1 MALSKRIKTIKE
13 KIDVIKDYDIEEA
26 IELLKS
32 APKVKFNE
40 SVDLSVNLGIDATKS
55 DQGVRGSST
64 LPHGIGKNMNV
75 VAFADGEDE
84 KAAKDAGADTVGFED
99 LIEQV
104 KKDKDLVAD
113 IVVATYVNASV
124 VTIPEKV
131 KQWVDAT
138 LTSQPDS
145 KGTND
150 YEKDTRAFYKSELK
164 IKPEPHYVGLES
176 HITSIFT
183 KALHAAFPMLKT
195 IQPISNVC
203 VSHMKADYQCSSA
216 MAAFIGWSKATI
228 ISSPIV
234 FLRHP
239 L

>member
-13 KIDVIKDYDIEEA
+13 KIDTIKDYDIEEA

-84 KAAKDAGADTVGFED
+84 KAAKDAGADIVGFED

-113 IVVATYVNASV
+113 IVVATPDCMKKMGQLGRILGPKNLMPNPKEGT
-124 VTIPEKV
+124 VTK
-131 KQWVDAT
+131 
-138 LTSQPDS
+138 
-145 KGTND
+145 N
-150 YEKDTRAFYKSELK
+150 
-164 IKPEPHYVGLES
+164 
-176 HITSIFT
+176 
-183 KALHAAFPMLKT
+183 
-195 IQPISNVC
+195 
-203 VSHMKADYQCSSA
+203 
-216 MAAFIGWSKATI
+216 IGEAVSKAKKGQIRYKNDKAGIIHTI
-228 ISSPIV
+228 VGKLDFDTKKLADNVASLISDLNKSKPASAKGKYMKNITISSTMGPGIRV
-234 FLRHP
+234 DLSSVEKRS
-239 L
+239 

>member
-13 KIDVIKDYDIEEA
+13 KIDAMKDQDIEDA

-99 LIEQV
+99 LIEKV

-113 IVVATYVNASV
+113 IVVATPDCMKKMGQLGRILGPKNLMPNPKEGT
-124 VTIPEKV
+124 VTK
-131 KQWVDAT
+131 
-138 LTSQPDS
+138 
-145 KGTND
+145 N
-150 YEKDTRAFYKSELK
+150 
-164 IKPEPHYVGLES
+164 
-176 HITSIFT
+176 
-183 KALHAAFPMLKT
+183 
-195 IQPISNVC
+195 
-203 VSHMKADYQCSSA
+203 
-216 MAAFIGWSKATI
+216 IGEAVSKAKKGQIRYKNDKAGIIHTI
-228 ISSPIV
+228 VGKLDFDTKKLADNVASLISDLNKFKPASAKGKYMKNITISSTMGPGIRV
-234 FLRHP
+234 DLSSVEKRS
-239 L
+239 

>member
-99 LIEQV
+99 LIDQV

-113 IVVATYVNASV
+113 IVVATPDCMKKMGQLGRILGPKNLMPNPKEGT
-124 VTIPEKV
+124 VTK
-131 KQWVDAT
+131 
-138 LTSQPDS
+138 
-145 KGTND
+145 N
-150 YEKDTRAFYKSELK
+150 
-164 IKPEPHYVGLES
+164 
-176 HITSIFT
+176 
-183 KALHAAFPMLKT
+183 
-195 IQPISNVC
+195 
-203 VSHMKADYQCSSA
+203 
-216 MAAFIGWSKATI
+216 IGEAVSKAKKGQIRYKNDKAGIIHTI
-228 ISSPIV
+228 VGKLDFDTKKLADNVASLISDLNKSKPASAKGKYMKNITISSTMGPGIRV
-234 FLRHP
+234 DLSSVEKRS
-239 L
+239 

>member
-13 KIDVIKDYDIEEA
+13 KIDFLKDYDIEEA

-64 LPHGIGKNMNV
+64 LPHGIGKSMNV

-84 KAAKDAGADTVGFED
+84 KAAKDAGADLVGFED

-113 IVVATYVNASV
+113 IVVATPDCMKKMGQLGRILGPKNLMPNPKEGT
-124 VTIPEKV
+124 VTK
-131 KQWVDAT
+131 
-138 LTSQPDS
+138 
-145 KGTND
+145 N
-150 YEKDTRAFYKSELK
+150 
-164 IKPEPHYVGLES
+164 
-176 HITSIFT
+176 
-183 KALHAAFPMLKT
+183 
-195 IQPISNVC
+195 
-203 VSHMKADYQCSSA
+203 
-216 MAAFIGWSKATI
+216 IGEAVSKAKKGQIRYKNDKAGIIHTI
-228 ISSPIV
+228 VGKLDFDTQKLADNVASLISDLNKYKPATAKGKYMKNITISSTMGPGIRV
-234 FLRHP
+234 DLSSVERRS
-239 L
+239 

>member
-32 APKVKFNE
+32 APEVKFNE

-84 KAAKDAGADTVGFED
+84 KAAKDAGADIVGFED

-113 IVVATYVNASV
+113 IVVATPDCMKKMGQLGRILGPKNLMPNPKEGT
-124 VTIPEKV
+124 VTK
-131 KQWVDAT
+131 
-138 LTSQPDS
+138 
-145 KGTND
+145 N
-150 YEKDTRAFYKSELK
+150 
-164 IKPEPHYVGLES
+164 
-176 HITSIFT
+176 
-183 KALHAAFPMLKT
+183 
-195 IQPISNVC
+195 
-203 VSHMKADYQCSSA
+203 
-216 MAAFIGWSKATI
+216 IGEAVSKAKKGQIRYKNDKAGIVHTI
-228 ISSPIV
+228 VGKLDFDTKKLADNVASLISDLNKSKPASAKGKYMKNITISSTMGPGIRV
-234 FLRHP
+234 DLSSVEKRS
-239 L
+239 

>member
-113 IVVATYVNASV
+113 IVVATPDCMKKMGQLGRILGPKNLMPNPKEGT
-124 VTIPEKV
+124 VTK
-131 KQWVDAT
+131 
-138 LTSQPDS
+138 
-145 KGTND
+145 N
-150 YEKDTRAFYKSELK
+150 
-164 IKPEPHYVGLES
+164 
-176 HITSIFT
+176 
-183 KALHAAFPMLKT
+183 
-195 IQPISNVC
+195 
-203 VSHMKADYQCSSA
+203 
-216 MAAFIGWSKATI
+216 IGEAVSKAKKGQIRYKNDKAGIVHTI
-228 ISSPIV
+228 VGKLDFDTKKLADNVASLISDLNKSKPASAKGKYMKNITISSTMGPGIRV
-234 FLRHP
+234 DLSSVEKRS
-239 L
+239 

>member
-13 KIDVIKDYDIEEA
+13 KIDAIKDYDIEEA

-64 LPHGIGKNMNV
+64 LPHGIGKDMNV

-99 LIEQV
+99 LIEKV

-113 IVVATYVNASV
+113 IVVATPDCMKKMGQLGRILGPKNLMPNPKEGT
-124 VTIPEKV
+124 VTK
-131 KQWVDAT
+131 
-138 LTSQPDS
+138 
-145 KGTND
+145 N
-150 YEKDTRAFYKSELK
+150 
-164 IKPEPHYVGLES
+164 
-176 HITSIFT
+176 
-183 KALHAAFPMLKT
+183 
-195 IQPISNVC
+195 
-203 VSHMKADYQCSSA
+203 
-216 MAAFIGWSKATI
+216 IGEAVSKAKKGQIRYKNDKAGIIHTI
-228 ISSPIV
+228 VGKLDFDTKKLADNVASLISDLNKSKPASAKGKYMKNITISSTMGPGIRV
-234 FLRHP
+234 DLSSVEKRS
-239 L
+239 

>member
-1 MALSKRIKTIKE
+1 MALSKRVKTIKE
-13 KIDVIKDYDIEEA
+13 KIDTVKDYDIEEA

-99 LIEQV
+99 LIEKV

-113 IVVATYVNASV
+113 IVVATPDCMKKMGQLGRILGPKNLMPNPKEGT
-124 VTIPEKV
+124 VTK
-131 KQWVDAT
+131 
-138 LTSQPDS
+138 
-145 KGTND
+145 N
-150 YEKDTRAFYKSELK
+150 
-164 IKPEPHYVGLES
+164 
-176 HITSIFT
+176 
-183 KALHAAFPMLKT
+183 
-195 IQPISNVC
+195 
-203 VSHMKADYQCSSA
+203 
-216 MAAFIGWSKATI
+216 IGEAVSKAKKGQIRYKNDKAGIIHTI
-228 ISSPIV
+228 VGKLDFDTKKLADNVASLISDLNKFKPASAKGKYMKNITISSTMGPGIKV
-234 FLRHP
+234 DLSSVEKRS
-239 L
+239 

>member
-32 APKVKFNE
+32 APEVKFNE

-113 IVVATYVNASV
+113 IVVATPDCMKKMGQLGRILGPKNLMPNPKEGT
-124 VTIPEKV
+124 VTK
-131 KQWVDAT
+131 
-138 LTSQPDS
+138 
-145 KGTND
+145 N
-150 YEKDTRAFYKSELK
+150 
-164 IKPEPHYVGLES
+164 
-176 HITSIFT
+176 
-183 KALHAAFPMLKT
+183 
-195 IQPISNVC
+195 
-203 VSHMKADYQCSSA
+203 
-216 MAAFIGWSKATI
+216 IGEAVSKAKKGQIRYKNDKAGIIHTI
-228 ISSPIV
+228 VGKLDFDTKKLADNVASLISDLNKSKPASAKGKYMKNITISSTMGPGIRV
-234 FLRHP
+234 DLSSVEKRS
-239 L
+239 